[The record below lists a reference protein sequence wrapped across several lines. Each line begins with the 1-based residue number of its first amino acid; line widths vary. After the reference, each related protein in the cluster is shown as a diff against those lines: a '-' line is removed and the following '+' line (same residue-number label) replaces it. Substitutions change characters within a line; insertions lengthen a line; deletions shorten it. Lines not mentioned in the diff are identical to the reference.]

1 MNERTPIACSLTTEE
16 MPARAR
22 SMEELAERLVALETR
37 GTWATLEF
45 EPGAAA
51 HLADFVREESD
62 CCPFFEFDLDTE
74 PAVAR
79 LGVGVPD
86 DGVPALR
93 GLIAGFLGEW
103 GPGRAT

>member
-1 MNERTPIACSLTTEE
+1 MDERTPIACSLTDAE

-22 SMEELAERLVALETR
+22 SVEELAERLIALETR
-37 GTWATLEF
+37 GGWATLEF

-51 HLADFVREESD
+51 GLADFVRDESR
-62 CCPFFEFDLDTE
+62 CCPFFEFELDSE

-93 GLIAGFLGEW
+93 GLIAGFLGSW
-103 GPGRAT
+103 G